1 MIAEVDHQLSSRTAA
16 LARRVARTKS
26 RSSGD
31 ASRRRQAVAERLVG
45 RCAAGDPQALA
56 ELHELFSGPLL
67 RLARGIVRS
76 TEAAEEVVQ
85 EVFLYAWRRA
95 GRYDPRRAAVSTWLG
110 RIARSRAIDRLR
122 KAGSRKRTHAQAE
135 SDGVTSVEPRAER
148 DLHAGQE
155 RRRLRRAL
163 RVLPEAQREV
173 LLLAYYGE
181 MSQREIAA
189 RTRIPLGTVKTRT
202 YLALRRLRAELSA
215 PTSELP
221 RAR

>member
-56 ELHELFSGPLL
+56 ELHELFSGQLL

-85 EVFLYAWRRA
+85 EVFLYVWQRA
-95 GRYDPRRAAVSTWLG
+95 DRYDRRRAAVSTWLG
-110 RIARSRAIDRLR
+110 QITRSRAIDRLR
-122 KAGSRKRTHAQAE
+122 KAGARNRARALAQREGA
-135 SDGVTSVEPRAER
+135 TSVEPRAER
-148 DLHAGQE
+148 ELHAGQE
-155 RRRLRRAL
+155 RVRLRRAL

-189 RTRIPLGTVKTRT
+189 RSRIPLGTVKTRT
-202 YLALRRLRAELSA
+202 FLALRKLRQELSPA
-215 PTSELP
+215 TS
-221 RAR
+221 